1 MVAGAPKSSTLQ
13 VCECSLGGSGDDCE
27 VQQMH
32 PRHLAGSSIFLCTSK
47 VAFMTILW
55 GGIACNTLVF
65 REVDGRLPSRLFML
79 HECLCQTRNN
89 DSIFVH

>member
-1 MVAGAPKSSTLQ
+1 MT
-13 VCECSLGGSGDDCE
+13 E

-65 REVDGRLPSRLFML
+65 REVDGRLPSRLFVL